1 MFIGHFGIGF
11 AAKKIVPKPSLGTL
25 FFAAQFI
32 DLLWPILLL
41 LNLESVEIDPGN
53 TVVTPLKFVY
63 YPISHSLVGVLTW
76 AILFGLIYFLLKRN
90 WKTSLWLALLVFSHW
105 ILDLITHAPDLPVIP
120 CGTTYLGLGLWN
132 SLVGT
137 IIVEGLIFGIGVFLY
152 WKMTSEKNRS
162 GSIGLW
168 SFVIFLVII
177 YLSNLFGPPPPSAEA
192 ISYVALAQWLL
203 VAWGYWIDRNRQVKL
218 I

>member
-1 MFIGHFGIGF
+1 MFIGHFGVGF
-11 AAKKIVPKPSLGTL
+11 GAKKIVPQPSLGTL
-25 FFAAQFI
+25 FFASQFI

-41 LNLESVEIDPGN
+41 LNLEYVEIDPGN
-53 TVVTPLKFVY
+53 TVVTPLKFIY

-76 AILFGLIYFLLKRN
+76 AFLFGLVYFFIKKN

-105 ILDLITHAPDLPVIP
+105 ILDLITHAPDLQLTP

-137 IIVEGLIFGIGVFLY
+137 VLVEGSIFGVGVYLY
-152 WKMTSEKNRS
+152 WKMTSAKNKV

-168 SFVIFLVII
+168 SFVLFLIII
-177 YLSNLFGPPPPSAEA
+177 YISNLFGPPPPSVEA
-192 ISYVALAQWLL
+192 IGYMGQAQWLL
-203 VAWGYWIDRNRQVKL
+203 VAWGYWIDRNRE
-218 I
+218 IIN